1 MVWKSRFVLERLE
14 VKWFIS
20 AFDWPEEVTHKV
32 DRLSSLR
39 ALPPLHPKKKS
50 LHIILQLKKKE
61 STHLSFPIRL
71 YLGDPRVSSP
81 KPFLRCIRYTTVCKR
96 QWQVC
101 LPTCQWGLSAPQ
113 VKKKDDGSAWLHL
126 CSPEQSQEC
135 EQFKYSPA
143 EKLSCETERLW
154 MHFSLW
160 EFLLCLHCFSWLK
173 GTVCAGWQTES
184 LGWLPCLR
192 QAELQQRRQLQLFCT
207 TRSPLGHKGTPPN
220 SAKCAEEQSFPLHP
234 QLSLFSRLVHLT
246 IPCQYTQLRSVK
258 RYIPLG
264 HSKDKFSPLIPA

>member
-113 VKKKDDGSAWLHL
+113 VKKKDDGSAWLH
-126 CSPEQSQEC
+126 CVH
-135 EQFKYSPA
+135 
-143 EKLSCETERLW
+143 LSRVKNVNN
-154 MHFSLW
+154 S
-160 EFLLCLHCFSWLK
+160 SI
-173 GTVCAGWQTES
+173 
-184 LGWLPCLR
+184 
-192 QAELQQRRQLQLFCT
+192 LQQR
-207 TRSPLGHKGTPPN
+207 N
-220 SAKCAEEQSFPLHP
+220 SAARLRDSGCTFLFGNFSFVSIAFLDWRAQSVLDGR
-234 QLSLFSRLVHLT
+234 QRASGGCL
-246 IPCQYTQLRSVK
+246 
-258 RYIPLG
+258 
-264 HSKDKFSPLIPA
+264 A